1 MTFFLVGIIAFG
13 IIVMAAMNRFG
24 PKRTNRLDQ
33 RYFSASWTEL
43 LARVK
48 TPEGMMLAV
57 IDADMRLTYA
67 QLRDR
72 CQRLGG
78 ALASLGQQPVAV
90 LAPNSHVLLE
100 AHFGVPWAGVPLVTI
115 NTRLSAD
122 EVAYIVAHCEAGV
135 LIYDAGLE
143 PTARAVARQLPSVL
157 LVRSGGSHDEYE
169 EAAG

>member
-1 MTFFLVGIIAFG
+1 MRSPAVRRSSMDSSRADIAHTSAPPSERAIAHVGGPPSVAPMRNSQLGPLSPLSFLDR
-13 IIVMAAMNRFG
+13 AARSHG
-24 PKRTNRLDQ
+24 DR
-33 RYFSASWTEL
+33 
-43 LARVK
+43 
-48 TPEGMMLAV
+48 LAV

-143 PTARAVARQLPSVL
+143 PTARAGA
-157 LVRSGGSHDEYE
+157 
-169 EAAG
+169 